1 MSDKDHLMHDGEHE
15 FVSEAAV
22 TEEKRKGQR
31 REAHDRRDMIRFEL
45 EKDDRRSGKDRRVSV
60 TDWGTDQPV

>member
-1 MSDKDHLMHDGEHE
+1 MSDNDHLMHEGEHD

-22 TEEKRKGQR
+22 IEEKRRRQR

-45 EKDDRRSGKDRRVSV
+45 DNDDRRSGKDRRTSV